1 MTEQNTGWR
10 DISTAP
16 KDGTP
21 ILITASGVNPV
32 VAFQSDVMPKWWLNP
47 TGIEVDWFAPT
58 SWQPLPPPPGE
69 EASRKDWR
77 KLACDAADR
86 VEHLQE
92 ELDTLQARCD
102 ELRDELYQL
111 KLLICGG
118 EGEPEGANMLT
129 LRDADE
135 IEDRLDALQA
145 RCDKLE
151 DAARR
156 ILEWD
161 ADPIRDALFDG
172 RGHPSRDRWGE
183 DFEALRSVVDGG
195 E

>member
-1 MTEQNTGWR
+1 MSKQNTGWR

-47 TGIEVDWFAPT
+47 TGIEVDWFSPT

-77 KLACDAADR
+77 KLACDAADL

-92 ELDTLQARCD
+92 ERDTLQARCD
-102 ELRDELYQL
+102 ELEAAA
-111 KLLICGG
+111 I
-118 EGEPEGANMLT
+118 
-129 LRDADE
+129 DAITIREFGDDTVRIRE
-135 IEDRLDALQA
+135 TI
-145 RCDKLE
+145 
-151 DAARR
+151 RR
-156 ILEWD
+156 
-161 ADPIRDALFDG
+161 
-172 RGHPSRDRWGE
+172 
-183 DFEALRSVVDGG
+183 ALRSLVDGG
-195 E
+195 EDE